1 MVQTVEGQN
10 GFDRANSYL
19 GDLEGTITI
28 KIPKSHYT
36 AEIHLGDNYMKNL
49 PALIAEATIIKATV
63 FQMGIDEARDMMIH
77 HMDAKPDTPDL
88 EIPSAIFYRY
98 DQSPVYVG
106 YATGRL
112 YPVDTTR
119 GRRNL
124 LTVTRT
130 ITAKHQTHGLG
141 TFSVQELRAL
151 HPKATDIG
159 FRSRSPAAVRA
170 AMLADVVRED
180 ELSPWFKRYTSDPD
194 FFNHQL
200 MMHLWYRIHKL
211 GATPDIETGVSRN
224 DYIDENRAYEYRPD
238 RTQRALST
246 IQIAALMEEF
256 DMGPLDSAY
265 SVGPLK

>member
-10 GFDRANSYL
+10 SCERVNSYL

-36 AEIHLGDNYMKNL
+36 AEIHMGDNYTRNL
-49 PALIAEATIIKATV
+49 RTLITEATTLKAAV
-63 FQMGIDEARDMMIH
+63 FQMDIDEARDMMIH

-88 EIPSAIFYRY
+88 EIPSVIFYRY

-106 YATGRL
+106 FATGRL
-112 YPVDTTR
+112 YLVDTTR

-124 LTVTRT
+124 LTITRT

-170 AMLADVVRED
+170 TMLADVVREG
-180 ELSPWFKRYTSDPD
+180 ELSPWLKKYNSDPD
-194 FFNHQL
+194 FFRHQL
-200 MMHLWYRIHKL
+200 MMHLWYRIHKF
-211 GATPDIETGVSRN
+211 GATPDIETGISRN
-224 DYIDENRAYEYRPD
+224 DYLDENRAYEYRLD

-246 IQIAALMEEF
+246 IQIAVMMEEF
-256 DMGPLDSAY
+256 DMGPLDSVY